1 MDGERV
7 IGSPSEEAVDDEG
20 TGRDVNGP
28 TLTYTKVFNDVFPY
42 YLSIG
47 MSADEF
53 WRGDVFLAKAYRKA
67 QKLREDMMNQQY
79 WLQGMYFYEAI
90 CDASPIFNPYAKR
103 GTKPHPYPSEPYT
116 IHAPTKKQQENKE
129 REQMD
134 KLKKAMDM
142 YATKVNSKYMKPKEV
157 STDNG

>member
-7 IGSPSEEAVDDEG
+7 IASPSEEADEA
-20 TGRDVNGP
+20 GRAQKDP
-28 TLTYTKVFNDVFPY
+28 TLTYTKVFNDLFPY

-47 MSADEF
+47 MSSDEF

-67 QKLREDMMNQQY
+67 QRLREDMMNQQY

-103 GTKPHPYPSEPYT
+103 GTKPHPYLMHEGRT
-116 IHAPTKKQQENKE
+116 CDGVDALLWQGVG
-129 REQMD
+129 EQG
-134 KLKKAMDM
+134 LKPQVA
-142 YATKVNSKYMKPKEV
+142 E
-157 STDNG
+157 